1 MKVKLNL
8 IIGKEYNNNKINRIL
23 KYKFK
28 KIKVMLTKVDKIKLS
43 ILSGVVLSVTI
54 LVVYNIFNTGIHPG
68 V

>member
-1 MKVKLNL
+1 
-8 IIGKEYNNNKINRIL
+8 
-23 KYKFK
+23 
-28 KIKVMLTKVDKIKLS
+28 MLTKVDKIKLS